1 MSTTTDIPTRT
12 DFRVQELEQKLAYIR
27 SATLTLL
34 LDLQVMLE
42 SGEYEEALEFLKGHT
57 EDA

>member
-1 MSTTTDIPTRT
+1 MSSMELT
-12 DFRVQELEQKLAYIR
+12 FAKQEIEDLKQSLSFAR

-42 SGEYEEALEFLKGHT
+42 DGDYEEALEHIKGHT
-57 EDA
+57 EK

>member
-1 MSTTTDIPTRT
+1 MSSMELT
-12 DFRVQELEQKLAYIR
+12 FAKQEIEDLKQAGLLQR

-42 SGEYEEALEFLKGHT
+42 DGDYDEALEFIKGHV
-57 EDA
+57 E